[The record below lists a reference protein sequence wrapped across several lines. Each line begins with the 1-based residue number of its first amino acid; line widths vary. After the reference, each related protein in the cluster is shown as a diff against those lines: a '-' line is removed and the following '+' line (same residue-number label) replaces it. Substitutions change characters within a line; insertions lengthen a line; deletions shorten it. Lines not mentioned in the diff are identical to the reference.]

1 VFGEIRNFR
10 VFLPPGYYDNPG
22 KKYPVIY
29 YYHGWSQRYFG
40 SGPDSYSS
48 IEKGDD
54 NNGDN
59 IANFVADHEVIVVK
73 PDGYNRSPG
82 EEYYLRPY
90 NVLPVET
97 FRQFPVYFPELVSY
111 IDASYRTLAD
121 RNHRAI
127 SGLSMGGF
135 MSFWIGGK
143 YPQLISAI
151 GNFCGSPEF
160 IAGPKDFPV
169 EYRHIDMY
177 KNYAGINVRLN
188 FGNEDFIR
196 YYHRDMNKIWTQ
208 VMDNYE
214 FKIYKAA
221 HSTCGLREMFEF
233 IMKTF
238 ENPPVKPAKWD
249 HIDVYPEF
257 SVWDYNVSSDRD
269 VPGFTILE
277 NVDRRGFRCSVRE
290 HLPDGELLPFVKLCV
305 TTPPIYEK
313 NTMYTIND
321 IDVRNLQTVSYT
333 LKSDNNGILKI
344 NLSGSSHELGINKTG
359 DKANICMASFTYEKE
374 PFATGKEDVTLKISL
389 LNKGIAKGEG
399 IKASLSA
406 TRKSAQVLN
415 GAADLGDISI
425 NEIVASKSPLTF
437 RITADSIEIE
447 KFRLKISDKSNNEW
461 TEYFEIPI
469 INREI
474 PEIKEFEI
482 ADGRKVTVAKEGIN
496 SETIV
501 LGSGNGDGLANPG
514 ESIVILVKDSGK
526 LWRANVIANGKYIN
540 PNGINIRESDNW
552 GSYDY
557 VGGSSKYSIP
567 VISSD
572 CPENQMIGFIV
583 EYWLPD
589 NPNHIIKQGRINL
602 KVSGR
607 DQTPPVMQWVRI
619 TGDNVIQAKIYDGAA
634 VRNVS
639 AKLILKDNTDKFF
652 EVELVNDGTNGD
664 RAKDDNV
671 FSYQVPESKFGFY
684 KIEISAADLSGNM
697 MKKASPEIFVLH

>member
-1 VFGEIRNFR
+1 
-10 VFLPPGYYDNPG
+10 
-22 KKYPVIY
+22 
-29 YYHGWSQRYFG
+29 
-40 SGPDSYSS
+40 
-48 IEKGDD
+48 
-54 NNGDN
+54 
-59 IANFVADHEVIVVK
+59 
-73 PDGYNRSPG
+73 
-82 EEYYLRPY
+82 
-90 NVLPVET
+90 
-97 FRQFPVYFPELVSY
+97 
-111 IDASYRTLAD
+111 
-121 RNHRAI
+121 
-127 SGLSMGGF
+127 
-135 MSFWIGGK
+135 
-143 YPQLISAI
+143 
-151 GNFCGSPEF
+151 
-160 IAGPKDFPV
+160 
-169 EYRHIDMY
+169 
-177 KNYAGINVRLN
+177 
-188 FGNEDFIR
+188 
-196 YYHRDMNKIWTQ
+196 
-208 VMDNYE
+208 
-214 FKIYKAA
+214 
-221 HSTCGLREMFEF
+221 
-233 IMKTF
+233 
-238 ENPPVKPAKWD
+238 
-249 HIDVYPEF
+249 
-257 SVWDYNVSSDRD
+257 VWDYNVSSDRD

-290 HLPDGELLPFVKLCV
+290 HLPDGELLPFVKLSV
-305 TTPPIYEK
+305 TSPPIYEK
-313 NTMYTIND
+313 NTIYTIND
-321 IDVRNLQTVSYT
+321 FDVRNLQTVSYI
-333 LKSDNNGILKI
+333 LKSDNSGILKI
-344 NLSGSSHELGINKTG
+344 NLNGSSHEIGINKTG
-359 DKANICMASFTYEKE
+359 DKANICMASFTLEKE
-374 PFATGKEDVTLKISL
+374 PIATSKEVVTLKISL

-406 TRKSAQVLN
+406 TRKSALVLN
-415 GAADLGDISI
+415 GVADLGNISI

-437 RITADSIEIE
+437 RIPADSVEIE

-469 INREI
+469 INSEI

-514 ESIVILVKDSGK
+514 ESVVILVKDSGK

-540 PNGINIRESDNW
+540 PKGINIRESDNW

-634 VRNVS
+634 VRNVK
-639 AKLILKDNTDKFF
+639 AKLILKDSPDKFF

-671 FSYQVPESKFGFY
+671 FSYQVPESKFGLY
-684 KIEISAADLSGNM
+684 MIEISAADLSGNM
-697 MKKASPEIFVLH
+697 MKKSSPDIFVLH